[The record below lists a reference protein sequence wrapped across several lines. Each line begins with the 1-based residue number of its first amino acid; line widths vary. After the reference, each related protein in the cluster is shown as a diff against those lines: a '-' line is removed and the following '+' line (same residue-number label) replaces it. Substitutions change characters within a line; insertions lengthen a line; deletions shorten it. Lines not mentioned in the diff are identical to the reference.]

1 MHFVNFPDQK
11 KDLER
16 INAQSEKLFED
27 ISKADKQAKRQER
40 IERNIDNFV
49 ITVIGALIAGVI
61 LKLIL

>member
-27 ISKADKQAKRQER
+27 ISKADKQAKSKNESS
-40 IERNIDNFV
+40 ETL
-49 ITVIGALIAGVI
+49 ITL
-61 LKLIL
+61 LLP

>member
-1 MHFVNFPDQK
+1 MHFVNFPDPK

>member
-1 MHFVNFPDQK
+1 MHFANFPDQE

>member
-1 MHFVNFPDQK
+1 MHFVNFPDPK

-40 IERNIDNFV
+40 IELNIDNFV